1 MGRRTLLGGAL
12 LGLAG
17 CASFSPEPVESAD
30 GWTHVRLPGKKPSRY
45 RTTLKEGR
53 AAIEARAEGSASLW
67 RRPLDLAPE
76 ALGEVSFSWWVQSLL
91 PSADVRD
98 AGREDAVVR
107 VLFAFD
113 GDRSRLSGRNRALFE
128 LAELLTGEPP
138 PFATLMYVWDRNAP
152 LESVIHNPRTDRIR
166 KIVVDSGPANLGRW
180 REHRR
185 RLDLDFQRAF
195 GEAPGRL
202 QSVALMSDADNTGGS
217 ARAWYGAVELAG
229 QSLTGA

>member
-1 MGRRTLLGGAL
+1 MGRRTFLGGAV
-12 LGLAG
+12 LGLTG
-17 CASFSPEPVESAD
+17 CVSLPSPPLEAAD
-30 GWTHVRLPGKKPSRY
+30 GWSHVRLPGKKASLY
-45 RTTLKEGR
+45 RTTVKEGR

-76 ALGEVSFSWWVQSLL
+76 ALGEVNFSWWVQSLL
-91 PSADVRD
+91 PRSDVRD

-113 GDRSRLSGRNRALFE
+113 GDRSRLSARNRALFE

-138 PFATLMYVWDRNAP
+138 PFATLMYVWERQAP
-152 LESVIHNPRTDRIR
+152 LETVIHNPRTDRVR
-166 KIVVDSGPANLGRW
+166 KIVVDTGTEHLGRW

-185 RLDLDFQRAF
+185 RLDLDYQRAF
-195 GEAPGRL
+195 GEPPGRL

-217 ARAWYGAVELAG
+217 VRAWYGPVELAG